1 MLRQTLMSRLY
12 LYIKVSLNF
21 NILGCNMVQNWYRLQ
36 SEIYSYT
43 RINFRIRITNRVW
56 YQDVTLSAVLL
67 YWKDNNI
74 PNIKTQNRRTER
86 NDRFWWF
93 LSLSLESSSVVTSIQ
108 YVCFFLW
115 RKCSSSNVNELRYTM
130 FTKKNLSG
138 VRSPSTSDVLVL
150 HLSINIFSLIFV

>member
-21 NILGCNMVQNWYRLQ
+21 NILGCNMVQNWYLLQ

-108 YVCFFLW
+108 YVCFFMKKIFKF
-115 RKCSSSNVNELRYTM
+115 KCEWIKIYNVYQKES
-130 FTKKNLSG
+130 SG